1 MTLYVEYFLI
11 QTCII
16 NFCILKLIKTTTK
29 HSSSF
34 FKFVIASFIG
44 SLIHTISIQIL
55 QNKLVLNVLEFMSVI
70 VMLKISFKTN
80 IKSFIYDLILTY
92 IFSFSLYGFSLTLN
106 SQTYYTSF
114 GTVTTCKFGVDSI
127 CLIIIIGS
135 YIYDLVLKHIKLK
148 INNNS
153 LIYSIKLTHA
163 MRNVTTQAFLDTGNC
178 LNFNG
183 NPVVVLDLNT
193 FLDLYNSD
201 LISFLSSKSDTISTS
216 TVNSQNSLK
225 LFKIDKIE
233 IKNKNQTL
241 THLNQYVAVN
251 CSNCFKNSEYK
262 ALISPS
268 LI

>member
-16 NFCILKLIKTTTK
+16 NFCILKLIKATTK
-29 HSSSF
+29 HNSSF
-34 FKFVIASFIG
+34 FRFFVAGFI
-44 SLIHTISIQIL
+44 SALIHTISLKTLSDKDIL
-55 QNKLVLNVLEFMSVI
+55 NILEFISVVI
-70 VMLKISFKTN
+70 MLKISFKTN
-80 IKSFIYDLILTY
+80 AKHFIYDLILTY

-114 GTVTTCKFGVDSI
+114 GTVTTSKFGIDSI
-127 CLIIIIGS
+127 CLIIIIAS

-153 LIYSIKLTHA
+153 LLYPLKLTHK
-163 MRNVTTQAFLDTGNC
+163 MRNITIQAFLDTGNC
-178 LNFNG
+178 LSFNG
-183 NPVVVLDLNT
+183 NPVIVLDLAT
-193 FLDLYNSD
+193 FLKLHNSD
-201 LISFLSSKSDTISTS
+201 LISFLSSKSDAISTS
-216 TVNSQNSLK
+216 TVNSNGSLK

-233 IKNKNQTL
+233 IKNKNHIS
-241 THLNQYVAVN
+241 THFNQYVAVN
-251 CSNCFKNSEYK
+251 YTNCFKNSEYK